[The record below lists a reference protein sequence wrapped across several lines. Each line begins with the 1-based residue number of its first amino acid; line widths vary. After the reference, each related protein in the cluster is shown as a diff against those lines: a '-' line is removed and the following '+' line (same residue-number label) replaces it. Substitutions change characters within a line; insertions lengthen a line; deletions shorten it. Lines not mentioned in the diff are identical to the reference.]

1 MRVKSIL
8 LAFVMLIVFS
18 GLVSAQSYQ
27 VTDID
32 INGVD
37 MSDGVTAQVE
47 LGEDT
52 KVVVDFTG
60 TDYVDDVK
68 VKAWIGGYEHGDVE
82 DTSDI
87 FDVEPNVTYSKTLYL
102 NIPEDMDVDDNDF
115 TLYVEVYDD
124 VDSDM
129 YGFSVYVEQQ
139 RHSLDIYDVIYDT
152 ILNDNDVVEI
162 RVENNG
168 ERKEEDIK
176 VELTIGAF
184 STSTYIDELAASPED
199 SNEDEEDS
207 QSISFL
213 LDLEGFE
220 TGYYDM
226 EIDVTYNRGHDDV
239 EHVYTVYV
247 EGEEEEEVEDVEE
260 VDDGEVLVNIAGSD
274 LAYELTF
281 TNSKITS
288 EVFAIDVLGEDQWA
302 SAEYDSMV
310 VVGAGESEVLDL
322 TLVADEGASGE
333 QEFTIQIL
341 ESDGGLLEEVTLEV
355 EVENE
360 NNWFESS
367 SLWKWFFIVLV
378 VLIVLI
384 VLILVIRGAGGG
396 SDDDDELEL
405 KDGKTY
411 Y

>member
-1 MRVKSIL
+1 
-8 LAFVMLIVFS
+8 
-18 GLVSAQSYQ
+18 
-27 VTDID
+27 
-32 INGVD
+32 
-37 MSDGVTAQVE
+37 
-47 LGEDT
+47 
-52 KVVVDFTG
+52 
-60 TDYVDDVK
+60 
-68 VKAWIGGYEHGDVE
+68 
-82 DTSDI
+82 
-87 FDVEPNVTYSKTLYL
+87 
-102 NIPEDMDVDDNDF
+102 MDVDDNEF

-129 YGFSVYVEQQ
+129 YGFDIYVEQQ

-176 VELTIGAF
+176 VELTISGF
-184 STSTYIDELAASPED
+184 TTSAYIDELAASPED

-213 LDLEGFE
+213 LDLEDFE

-226 EIDVTYNRGHDDV
+226 EIDVSYNRGYDDI

-247 EGEEEEEVEDVEE
+247 EGVEEEEEEVEVEE
-260 VDDGEVLVNIAGSD
+260 VDDGEILVNIAGSG

-288 EVFAIDVLGEDQWA
+288 EVFAIDVLGENLWA

-310 VVGAGESEVLDL
+310 VVGAGESETMGLS
-322 TLVADEGASGE
+322 LVADEGVSGE

-355 EVENE
+355 ELEEEND
-360 NNWFESS
+360 WFESTG
-367 SLWKWFFIVLV
+367 LWKWFFIVLV
-378 VLIVLI
+378 ALIVLI
-384 VLILVIRGAGGG
+384 VLILVIRGVGGG
-396 SDDDDELEL
+396 NDDDDELEL

>member
-18 GLVSAQSYQ
+18 GLVSAQSYE

-37 MSDGVTAQVE
+37 MSNGVTAQVE

-52 KVVVDFTG
+52 KVVVDFIG
-60 TDYVDDVK
+60 HDYVDDVK

-176 VELTIGAF
+176 VELTIDSF
-184 STSTYIDELAASPED
+184 TTSAYIDELAASPED

-213 LDLEGFE
+213 LDLEDFE

-247 EGEEEEEVEDVEE
+247 EGEEEEEVVVEE
-260 VDDGEVLVNIAGSD
+260 VDEGEVLVNIAGSNLD
-274 LAYELTF
+274 YELTF
-281 TNSKITS
+281 SNSKITS
-288 EVFAIDVLGEDQWA
+288 EVFAIDVIGENQWA

-310 VVGAGESEVLDL
+310 VVGAGGSEVVDL
-322 TLVADEGASGE
+322 NLVAYEDVSGE

-355 EVENE
+355 ELEDE
-360 NNWFESS
+360 DNWFESS
-367 SLWKWFFIVLV
+367 GFWKWFLIVLV
-378 VLIVLI
+378 ILIVLI
-384 VLILVIRGAGGG
+384 VLILIIRGVGGK

>member
-1 MRVKSIL
+1 M

-18 GLVSAQSYQ
+18 GLVSAQSYE

-37 MSDGVTAQVE
+37 MSNGVTAQVE

-52 KVVVDFTG
+52 KVVVDFIG
-60 TDYVDDVK
+60 HDYVDDVK

-176 VELTIGAF
+176 VELTIDSF
-184 STSTYIDELAASPED
+184 TTSAYIDELAASPED

-213 LDLEGFE
+213 LDLEDFE

-247 EGEEEEEVEDVEE
+247 EGEEEEEVVVEE
-260 VDDGEVLVNIAGSD
+260 VDEGEVLVNIAGSNLD
-274 LAYELTF
+274 YELTF
-281 TNSKITS
+281 SNSKITS
-288 EVFAIDVLGEDQWA
+288 EVFAIDVIGENQWA

-310 VVGAGESEVLDL
+310 VVGAGGSEVVDL
-322 TLVADEGASGE
+322 NLVAYEDVSGE

-355 EVENE
+355 ELEDE
-360 NNWFESS
+360 DNWFESS
-367 SLWKWFFIVLV
+367 GFWKWFFIVLV
-378 VLIVLI
+378 ILIVLI
-384 VLILVIRGAGGG
+384 VLILIIRGVGGK

>member
-1 MRVKSIL
+1 M

-18 GLVSAQSYQ
+18 GLVSAQSYE
-27 VTDID
+27 VSDID

-37 MSDGVTAQVE
+37 MSDGVTAQIE

-52 KVVVDFTG
+52 KVVVDFIG

-152 ILNDNDVVEI
+152 ILQDNDVVEI

-184 STSTYIDELAASPED
+184 STSAYIDELAASPED

-213 LDLEGFE
+213 LDLEGFT

-226 EIDVTYNRGHDDV
+226 EIDVSYNRGHDDV

-247 EGEEEEEVEDVEE
+247 EGEEEEEVVVEE
-260 VDDGEVLVNIAGSD
+260 VVDGEVLVNILGNG

-281 TNSKITS
+281 TNSRITS

-302 SAEYDSMV
+302 SADYDSMV
-310 VVGAGESEVLDL
+310 VVGAGESEVLGL
-322 TLVADEGASGE
+322 TLVADEGISGE

-360 NNWFESS
+360 SPWFESS
-367 SLWKWFFIVLV
+367 GLWKWFFIVLV

-384 VLILVIRGAGGG
+384 VLILIIRGFGG
-396 SDDDDELEL
+396 SNDDDDELEL

>member
-18 GLVSAQSYQ
+18 GLVSAQSYE

-37 MSDGVTAQVE
+37 MSNGVTAQVE

-52 KVVVDFTG
+52 KVVVDFIG
-60 TDYVDDVK
+60 HDYVDDVK

-176 VELTIGAF
+176 VELTIDSF
-184 STSTYIDELAASPED
+184 TTSAYIDELAASPED

-213 LDLEGFE
+213 LDLEDFE

-247 EGEEEEEVEDVEE
+247 EGEEEEEVVVEE
-260 VDDGEVLVNIAGSD
+260 VDEGEVLVNIAGSNLD
-274 LAYELTF
+274 YELTF
-281 TNSKITS
+281 SNSKITS
-288 EVFAIDVLGEDQWA
+288 EVFAIDVIGENQWA

-310 VVGAGESEVLDL
+310 VVGAGGSEVVDL
-322 TLVADEGASGE
+322 NLVAYEDVSGE

-355 EVENE
+355 ELEDE
-360 NNWFESS
+360 DNWFESS
-367 SLWKWFFIVLV
+367 GFWKWFFIVLV
-378 VLIVLI
+378 ILIVLI
-384 VLILVIRGAGGG
+384 VLILIIRGVGGK